1 MLARL
6 EHLAQQLTATTTAT
20 MKAQQLPQWVSELR
34 QLVTRNLKENKDL
47 VSYALASKDIDS
59 NQPRV
64 RYVVHRGF
72 VNERRKDGDGSDNRV
87 NDDDGNELISDK
99 LVVTTDARSPKARQL
114 ATAPQ
119 IELAWWLAATQHQF
133 RIVGRAY
140 ILPSPSFSSHP
151 PSASSSASDPTL
163 SSFSF
168 PFLGAKLEPYE
179 GFNWEHERVRQFRRM
194 SPELRASFYRPVPGT
209 TLEKWGRKMEELP
222 QTLPESVEQAENDE
236 QKKQVEEAMK
246 NFALIVID
254 ATEVDLVDLGSMP
267 NKRTRWLCDQSS
279 GEWKEEGLV
288 P

>member
-1 MLARL
+1 MGRRL
-6 EHLAQQLTATTTAT
+6 T
-20 MKAQQLPQWVSELR
+20 S
-34 QLVTRNLKENKDL
+34 
-47 VSYALASKDIDS
+47 DS
-59 NQPRV
+59 GTQV

-99 LVVTTDARSPKARQL
+99 LVVTTDARRVRHDLAGRRLLPSLPADLESSRRSPKARQL

-151 PSASSSASDPTL
+151 SSASSSASDPTL

-209 TLEKWGRKMEELP
+209 TLEKWGGKMEELP

-236 QKKQVEEAMK
+236 QKKQVEEGESK
-246 NFALIVID
+246 RWPCLRQVLLD
-254 ATEVDLVDLGSMP
+254 ACADSHGRLTP
-267 NKRTRWLCDQSS
+267 QQ
-279 GEWKEEGLV
+279 
-288 P
+288 

>member
-1 MLARL
+1 
-6 EHLAQQLTATTTAT
+6 

-34 QLVTRNLKENKDL
+34 GLVTRNLKENKDL
-47 VSYALASKDIDS
+47 VSYALASKDVDS
-59 NQPRV
+59 MQPRV

-87 NDDDGNELISDK
+87 DDDDGNELISDK
-99 LVVTTDARSPKARQL
+99 LIVTTDARSPKARQL

-119 IELAWWLAATQHQF
+119 IELAWWLSATQHQF

-151 PSASSSASDPTL
+151 SSSSSSASDPTRP
-163 SSFSF
+163 SFSF
-168 PFLGAKLEPYE
+168 PFPAAKLAPYDD
-179 GFNWEHERVRQFRRM
+179 FNWEHERVRQFRRM

-209 TLEKWGRKMEELP
+209 TLGEWSGKMEELP

-236 QKKQVEEAMK
+236 QKKQVAQAMK

-254 ATEVDLVDLGSMP
+254 ATEVDLVDLGTMP
-267 NKRTRWLCDQSS
+267 DKRTRWLCDLNS